1 MVSIFKHI
9 PILLINALLMSVAV
23 LKEMSKDSSLFT
35 DEVTNFAMSSPLM
48 LGRLESPSSK
58 NYFLSKN

>member
-1 MVSIFKHI
+1 
-9 PILLINALLMSVAV
+9 MSVAV

-48 LGRLESPSSK
+48 LGRLESPNSK